1 MYNNK
6 WWHCW
11 IKKEKAD
18 GSFNTFIGELYLQ
31 TQNAQIHI
39 KPEDITFNG
48 ASLSW
53 NEKHVFEM
61 NNIKIQLDRNGLH
74 GNTMQLDLG
83 NDVTIEIR
91 RLMREDTCHFG

>member
-1 MYNNK
+1 MGMMALLGQTR
-6 WWHCW
+6 
-11 IKKEKAD
+11 KKM
-18 GSFNTFIGELYLQ
+18 Q
-31 TQNAQIHI
+31 TAVSRLSSVNVTYKQQNAQIHI

-48 ASLSW
+48 ASLS

-74 GNTMQLDLG
+74 GNTMHLDLG